1 MRRLWSAM
9 FAISA
14 ATGCYYYEPLARSEP
29 VPGSYLAATLNDW
42 GTDTLSQTIGPDV
55 RSIRGRVLT
64 SDSAALNLSVTGV
77 TLHHGEDV
85 TWKGENVT
93 LYRRFVAGIQ
103 ERRLSRSRSALIVAA
118 SIAGLVATYEVF
130 QGVGL
135 IPTRSGGP
143 PPPK

>member
-1 MRRLWSAM
+1 MRRYLFVS
-9 FAISA
+9 FAILFV
-14 ATGCYYYEPLARSEP
+14 TGCYYYEPIDKPEP
-29 VPGSYLAATLNDW
+29 AAGSYLSATLNDA

-55 RSIRGRVLT
+55 RSIRGRLLT
-64 SDSAALNLSVTGV
+64 SDSQAMHLSVIGV

-93 LYRRFVAGIQ
+93 LYRRYVAGVE
-103 ERRLSRSRSALIVAA
+103 ERRLSRPRTAIIVGAA
-118 SIAGLVATYEVF
+118 IAGLVATYKVF

-135 IPTRSGGP
+135 IPTNTGGP

>member
-1 MRRLWSAM
+1 MRQLWSAM
-9 FAISA
+9 FAIFA
-14 ATGCYYYEPLARSEP
+14 ATGCYYYEPLARLEP
-29 VPGSYLAATLNDW
+29 APGSYLAATLNDA

-64 SDSAALNLSVTGV
+64 SDSAALSLSVSGV

-93 LYRRFVAGIQ
+93 LYRRYVAGIQ
-103 ERRLSRSRSALIVAA
+103 QRRLSRSRTAIMMGATIV
-118 SIAGLVATYEVF
+118 GLVATYEVF

-135 IPTRSGGP
+135 IPTNSGGP